1 MLLKLQNKKVG
12 IMLRNACLTVMGI
25 FGAIFSLQAQ
35 AENKKEIQ
43 WHGFVAQG
51 AIDAN
56 GSNFVNDD
64 ESTSL
69 ALTELGINASF
80 QLTNDIRL
88 AGQATYLDGGNRYPD
103 GFSLDYL
110 LIDWSLFS
118 NEKWQTNLYIGRI
131 KNYHWLYSATR
142 DVPMTRPSIILPQS
156 VYFDATRNLSI
167 GGDGAALTAKYFS
180 ESYGDFDF
188 NISSSESDI
197 SAEQSSILLGPK
209 SQGKLK
215 HQKDLQ
221 ASIYWQPDM
230 SSWRFGLAVTDADF
244 SYQSGSLSDFLDGTI
259 DLKRYYFNGE
269 YHGEHWTFSYELL
282 QETMEINGLLSN
294 DFTRKPTGQGGFAQ
308 VEYLYNADVK
318 ILARAEHYY
327 ADRKDKTGK
336 KLNQASGGFIPQH
349 FGYQHEF
356 VIGTTVDLATNL
368 QLQLEHHWIKGT
380 ARLTPVVIP
389 NPSVNDDEYWQ
400 LAAIQFVY
408 WF

>member
-1 MLLKLQNKKVG
+1 
-12 IMLRNACLTVMGI
+12 MLRNFWLALT
-25 FGAIFSLQAQ
+25 GAYCSVVSYHALADNEQ
-35 AENKKEIQ
+35 KVQ

-51 AIDAN
+51 AIDAD

-64 ESTSL
+64 ESASL
-69 ALTELGINASF
+69 ALTELGINASY

-88 AGQATYLDGGNRYPD
+88 AGQATYLNGGNRYPD
-103 GFSLDYL
+103 GFSLDYFL
-110 LIDWSLFS
+110 VDWSVFS

-180 ESYGDFDF
+180 DSYGDFDF

-197 SAEQSSILLGPK
+197 SSEQSRILLGPK

-215 HQKDLQ
+215 HNKDLQ
-221 ASIYWQPDM
+221 TSIYWQPDM
-230 SSWRFGLAVTDADF
+230 SSWRFGLALTDADF
-244 SYQSGSLSDFLDGTI
+244 SYLSGDFSGFLDGTI
-259 DLKRYYFNGE
+259 GLKRYYFNGE
-269 YHGEHWTFSYELL
+269 YHGEKWTFSYELL
-282 QETMEINGLLSN
+282 QETMEINGLLSKN
-294 DFTRKPTGQGGFAQ
+294 FTRKPTGQGGFAQ
-308 VEYLYNADVK
+308 VEYLYNSDVK

-327 ADRKDKTGK
+327 ADRKDKTGT
-336 KLNQASGGFIPQH
+336 KLNQISGGTIPQH

-356 VIGTTVDLATNL
+356 VVGTTVDLATNL

-389 NPSVNDDEYWQ
+389 NSEVNDDEYWQ